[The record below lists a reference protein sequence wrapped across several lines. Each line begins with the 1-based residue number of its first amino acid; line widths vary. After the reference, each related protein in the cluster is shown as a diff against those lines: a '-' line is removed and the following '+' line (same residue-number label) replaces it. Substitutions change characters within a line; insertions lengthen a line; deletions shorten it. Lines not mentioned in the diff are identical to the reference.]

1 MLEHCFGVAGCL
13 SLRGHVWFGS
23 TVERL
28 KPAVSGV
35 RLRPYKA
42 ASGQDHEVEGG
53 EVRVIARL
61 EMRADVFCF
70 TVSRVTD
77 TRGV

>member
-23 TVERL
+23 TERL

-61 EMRADVFCF
+61 EMRADVFSF
-70 TVSRVTD
+70 TVSRKTD

>member
-1 MLEHCFGVAGCL
+1 
-13 SLRGHVWFGS
+13 
-23 TVERL
+23 
-28 KPAVSGV
+28 V
-35 RLRPYKA
+35 RLRPYNKA

-70 TVSRVTD
+70 TVSRVLVTD